1 MSLQIC
7 NDENGLVF
15 PYLPTCKL
23 ILFLNLVDLVN
34 LEKLGKHTERIVFLL
49 TVSNHQTYFNNFI
62 LIVS

>member
-23 ILFLNLVDLVN
+23 IFLLNLVDLVN
-34 LEKLGKHTERIVFLL
+34 LEKLGKQL
-49 TVSNHQTYFNNFI
+49 TVREVKSHE
-62 LIVS
+62 